1 MRGKLYRTFLG
12 ACVFLAGTAGIAGT
26 GAAAEN
32 VAVTIIPMPGYGAF
46 YIAKEK
52 NLAPDLNIDIKIID
66 DITGRNAAIS
76 TDQVQC
82 MLTTLDSTLVAR
94 AVGVPVKHVAVP
106 LMSYGL
112 DQMVV
117 KSGIDSVENF
127 KGKSFA
133 AELGFYN
140 QLWMLLTLK
149 RAGIP
154 FDAVEHRIMT
164 ASESAAAFTSGAI
177 DIDVSYLPYSL
188 QSQQAPG
195 AKVFKTTLTDKTWER
210 GLISDSIACN
220 EGWLQANPETA
231 AKLMRA
237 WFAAVDW
244 WEKNPAE
251 GDAIVAKGMGM
262 EIKDVDETMSN
273 ILMININQN
282 MGALGLPGGVPLCAS
297 IPANAPKPPAEQSGW
312 GKLFGGKDC
321 EAGYLAPTWQIIGQT
336 YVEAKVIDIFPSFDE
351 GVDQSIIKQLMAA
364 GDDKTFATNQY
375 ISSGSSN

>member
-1 MRGKLYRTFLG
+1 MLVTPFRPLMRACIFL
-12 ACVFLAGTAGIAGT
+12 V
-26 GAAAEN
+26 GAAGMMSESVAADN
-32 VAVTIIPMPGYGAF
+32 VAVTTIPMPGYGAF

-76 TDQVQC
+76 TGQVQC

-112 DQMVV
+112 DQIVV
-117 KSGIDSVENF
+117 KGDINSVEDF
-127 KGKSFA
+127 KGKTYA

-140 QLWMLLTLK
+140 HLWMLLTLK

-154 FDAVEHRIMT
+154 LDAVQHRIMT
-164 ASESAAAFTSGAI
+164 AAEAAAAFTSGAI

-188 QSQQAPG
+188 QSQRAPG
-195 AKVFKTTLTDKTWER
+195 AKVFTTTLTDKTWER

-220 EGWLQANPETA
+220 EGWLKAKPEVAT
-231 AKLMRA
+231 KLVRA

-244 WEKNPAE
+244 WQRNPAE
-251 GDAIVAKGMGM
+251 GNAIVAKGMGM
-262 EIKDVDETMSN
+262 EVKDVDETMSN
-273 ILMININQN
+273 ILMTNINQN
-282 MGALGLPGGVPLCAS
+282 LGALGLPEGVPLCAS
-297 IPANAPKPPAEQSGW
+297 IPSNAPKPPANPSGW

-321 EAGYLAPTWQIIGQT
+321 EAGYLAPTWETLGQI
-336 YVEAKVIDIFPSFDE
+336 YKEAKVIDSFPSFDE
-351 GVDQSIIKQLMAA
+351 GVDQSVIKQLVAA
-364 GDDKTFATNQY
+364 GDDKTLATNLY
-375 ISSGSSN
+375 ISGNSPN